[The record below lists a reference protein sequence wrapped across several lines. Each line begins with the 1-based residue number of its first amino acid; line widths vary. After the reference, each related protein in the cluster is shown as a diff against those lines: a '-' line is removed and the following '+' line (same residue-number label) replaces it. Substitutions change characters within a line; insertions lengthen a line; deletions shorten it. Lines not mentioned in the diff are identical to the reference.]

1 MPTSDIFEKSYK
13 NLNTAQKQAVDTID
27 GPVMVI
33 AGPGTGKTTILTLRI
48 ANILRTTDTEPEQIL
63 ALTFTDSGVNSMR
76 KKLSEII
83 GSSAYRV
90 NIYTFHGF
98 CNEVIRKYPDY
109 FPRIIG
115 SSSGTEIDQIKIMEE
130 IIDSGD
136 FNLLR
141 PYGDSRY
148 YIRSVLGAIR
158 NLKMDNISPEMFK
171 SLIDEEYEVLM
182 TQDDLYHVKGA
193 YKGKMKGEYLK
204 QEKSIIK
211 NRELILAYDMY
222 EKSLREKKI
231 YDFEDMILE
240 VIHALEKDSEFL
252 LILQEEFQYIL
263 ADEHQDANNSQN
275 RLLELLSS
283 FHERPNIFIVGDE
296 KQAIYRFQGASLE
309 NFLYFRDA
317 YKDVTLINLTENYRS
332 TQTILDSSHS
342 LIENGDKQKQDRPR
356 LVSKKS
362 FEEQNVTLHV
372 FSKPIFEYMYVAEA
386 IEMLIKRGTES
397 NEIAV
402 LYRDNG
408 DVVNLA
414 RYLSKT
420 DIPFQIESN
429 TGLLKDEDIRK
440 LLHILRSINSP
451 NDEGL
456 FITML
461 AIDCFFLVST
471 DIYKIIDYKNKNKL
485 SVFEIVRS
493 EKHLKD
499 ALVEEPKSFIEV
511 YRRFNEWVS
520 ASKNK
525 LVLSVLE
532 KVIRESGFLTRILA
546 GGGAIN
552 RLATLETFFTEA
564 EKSAEGKDEY
574 YLSDFLDYINTL
586 EQYNIKLSK
595 KGDVVT
601 DGVRLMTAHKSKGL
615 EFKNVF
621 VIGAW
626 HGHWGGRRTASQFK
640 SMHKAISLDSPGD
653 DSDERRLFYVAITRA
668 KETVSI
674 SYTTMS
680 DDGRSRLPSQFIEEI
695 DPKFI
700 DEISVFETEKKYATK
715 LDTKYNAEKEYGPN
729 IDDKE
734 YLNKLFL
741 EQGVSVT
748 ALNNYLE
755 CPWQYFY
762 RNLLRIPSPYEKPL
776 VYGNAIHQV
785 LKEYFDKFKVGKETT
800 KEEATTRFIQLL
812 GKYSLSKTDYD
823 ELVEKGGVALSGYID
838 TYKNTWHKNILNEFN
853 IDGIYINV
861 GDDIDVPIKGK
872 LDKIEIYDG
881 YVNVVDYKTG
891 KPKSRNDI
899 EGNTKYSGGNYKRQL
914 VFYKLLLDLFE
925 DGKYVMKSG
934 EIDFI
939 EPQDNGK
946 YRKEQFDIYKE
957 DVEEL
962 KEEVIR
968 VSKEI
973 LDLSFWGKTCDNEKC
988 EFCALHRTVGK

>member
-1 MPTSDIFEKSYK
+1 MPTADEFEKAYK

-48 ANILRTTDTEPEQIL
+48 ANILRTTDTEPGQIL

-76 KKLSEII
+76 KKLGEII

-98 CNEVIRKYPDY
+98 CNEMIRKYPDY

-115 SSSGTEIDQIKIMEE
+115 SSSGTEIDQIKIMED
-130 IIDSGD
+130 IIDSGE

-148 YIRSVLGAIR
+148 YIRSVLSAIR

-171 SLIDEEYEVLM
+171 SLIDDEYEVLM
-182 TQDDLYHVKGA
+182 AEDDLYHVKGA
-193 YKGKMKGEYLK
+193 HKGKMKGEYLK
-204 QEKSIIK
+204 QEKSISK

-222 EKSLREKKI
+222 EKSLRERKI

-309 NFLYFRDA
+309 NFLYFKDV
-317 YKDVTLINLTENYRS
+317 YKDVTLINLIENYRS

-342 LIENGDKQKQDRPR
+342 LIETGDKQKQDRPR

-362 FEEQNVTLHV
+362 FDEQNVTLHV
-372 FSKPIFEYMYVAEA
+372 FSKPIFEYMYVAESLDK
-386 IEMLIKRGTES
+386 LIKDGVEP

-420 DIPFQIESN
+420 DVPFQIESN

-440 LLHILRSINSP
+440 LIHILRAINNP

-456 FITML
+456 FIMML
-461 AIDCFFLVST
+461 SIDCFFLVST
-471 DIYKIIDYKNKNKL
+471 DIYKIIDYKNKNQL
-485 SVFEIVRS
+485 SIFEIVRS

-499 ALVEEPKSFIEV
+499 SLVEDPLSFMEV

-532 KVIRESGFLTRILA
+532 TVIRESGFLTKILSS
-546 GGGAIN
+546 GGSIN
-552 RLATLETFFTEA
+552 RLGTLETFFTEA
-564 EKSAEGKDEY
+564 EKSAEGKDGY
-574 YLSDFLDYINTL
+574 YLSDFLEYINTL
-586 EQYNIKLSK
+586 AQYNIKLSK
-595 KGDVVT
+595 KGDVVRE
-601 DGVRLMTAHKSKGL
+601 GVRLMTAHKSKGL

-621 VIGAW
+621 VIGSW

-700 DEISVFETEKKYATK
+700 DEVSVFETEEKYTTK

-729 IDDKE
+729 IQDKE

-785 LKEYFDKFKVGKETT
+785 LKEYFDKLKIGKENT
-800 KEEATTRFIQLL
+800 KKDVVDRFVQLL
-812 GKYSLSKTDYD
+812 GKYSLQKTDYD
-823 ELVEKGGVALSGYID
+823 ELVEKGNVALCGYID
-838 TYKNTWHKNILNEFN
+838 TYKNTWHKNILNEFKV
-853 IDGIYINV
+853 DGIYVDV
-861 GDDIDVPIKGK
+861 GNSIQVPIKGK

-899 EGNTKYSGGNYKRQL
+899 EGNTKNSGGNYKRQL
-914 VFYKLLLDLFE
+914 VFYRLLLDLFE

-939 EPQDNGK
+939 EQQDNGK
-946 YRKEQFDIYKE
+946 YRKEKFDVSKE
-957 DVEEL
+957 DVAEL
-962 KEEVIR
+962 HEEVVR
-968 VSKEI
+968 VSNEI
-973 LDLSFWGKTCDNEKC
+973 LDLSFWGKTCGNEKC
-988 EFCALHRTVGK
+988 EFCALHKTVSK